1 MTSIATKIPAE
12 LTRRV
17 NAAIAQYPSERKR
30 SAALPLLHLWQE
42 HFGFISDEGIHWISG
57 KLELQLINILELVT
71 FYPMLRQK
79 RAAKTHIRVCRT
91 LSCAMAGSYR
101 LMENLCATAGI
112 RHGHNGAHDPI
123 VVSKDGKVS
132 VEFVE
137 CLASCGTAP
146 VCMVNDELHENVDP
160 NSVAGLFLNQRP
172 ITPEP
177 GEGGSNVT
185 HQTLPHPLEHRLVF
199 KNIGC
204 PDWTPNIDC
213 YLDDGGYEQLKK
225 AVTMSRTDILNEV
238 KTSALRG
245 RGGAGFPTGVK
256 WSFIKPDEKKPV
268 YLICNADESE
278 PGTFKDRYI
287 IHQDPHQ
294 LLEGILISCYA
305 LNVHTAYIYIRG
317 EFPEGAKI
325 LERAI
330 EEAREKKFLG
340 ENILGSHFDVEIFIH
355 RGAGAYICGEETG
368 LIESLEGKRAYP
380 RIKPPFPA
388 THGLFGC
395 PTIVNNVETLACV
408 PWIVLR
414 GADWFRSIGPEKS
427 PGPKLFCVS
436 GHVVRP
442 GTYEL
447 PMGTPLREII
457 YTHAGGIPG
466 DRKLKG
472 VIPGGASMPVFT
484 PEEIDVPMDMDSVQ
498 KAGSFLGSAGIMVM
512 DDSVCMVWAL
522 MVLERFFHHESCGQC
537 TPCREGTGWLHRVL
551 VGLEEG
557 AAVPR
562 DVDLLLNIAG
572 NMLGTTICAL
582 SDAAAMPAR
591 AFVTKYR
598 AEFEQHAALGRCPLR
613 SEEPGRSGSFARAH
627 AASFARA
634 HAHG

>member
-1 MTSIATKIPAE
+1 MPEHLLLRCRDIP
-12 LTRRV
+12 
-17 NAAIAQYPSERKR
+17 
-30 SAALPLLHLWQE
+30 
-42 HFGFISDEGIHWISG
+42 D
-57 KLELQLINILELVT
+57 
-71 FYPMLRQK
+71 LRQLD
-79 RAAKTHIRVCRT
+79 V
-91 LSCAMAGSYR
+91 
-101 LMENLCATAGI
+101 
-112 RHGHNGAHDPI
+112 
-123 VVSKDGKVS
+123 
-132 VEFVE
+132 
-137 CLASCGTAP
+137 
-146 VCMVNDELHENVDP
+146 
-160 NSVAGLFLNQRP
+160 
-172 ITPEP
+172 
-177 GEGGSNVT
+177 
-185 HQTLPHPLEHRLVF
+185 
-199 KNIGC
+199 
-204 PDWTPNIDC
+204 
-213 YLDDGGYEQLKK
+213 YLQHGGYAATRKALTTCKPEQLVEMVK
-225 AVTMSRTDILNEV
+225 ASN
-238 KTSALRG
+238 LRG
-245 RGGAGFPTGVK
+245 RGGAGFPTGMK
-256 WSFIKPDEKKPV
+256 WSFLPKQSEKPV
-268 YLICNADESE
+268 YLAVNADESE
-278 PGTFKDRYI
+278 PGTFKDREI
-287 IHQDPHQ
+287 IEDDPHQ
-294 LLEGILISCYA
+294 LLEGIIISSYA
-305 LNVHTAYIYIRG
+305 IRCHTAYIYIRG
-317 EFPEGAKI
+317 EFARGARV
-325 LERAI
+325 L
-330 EEAREKKFLG
+330 EEAITQARAKGLLG
-340 ENILGSHFDVEIFIH
+340 RNILGTGFDLEVWVH

-388 THGLFGC
+388 IYGLFGC

-408 PWIVLR
+408 PHIVLR

-466 DRKLKG
+466 GRKLKG

-557 AAVPR
+557 QASPR
-562 DVDLLLNIAG
+562 DVDLLLHIAG

-613 SEEPGRSGSFARAH
+613 SEEPGPSV
-627 AASFARA
+627 SFARA